1 MPNSRILLT
10 IIPMFWPKYPPL
22 GLGYL
27 QAYLMHRGLEADIL
41 DLNNFFYHLADPQ
54 LKKDWLV
61 SANTF
66 LEKKIIS
73 LLQEEHADVFESKMS
88 EMLGY
93 DVIGFSCFKS
103 NLENTLAVAGILKSR
118 KPGIKI
124 VLGGPEMMRQHFK
137 TSGAFSEEIHRL
149 ADHIVVG
156 EGEESFYRFVTGP
169 PQEKVSLF
177 SQFGDLAKL
186 PHPRFKGMDFGLYR
200 RDAVPVE
207 FSRGCV
213 RRCNFCSERILF
225 KGYRSRSVEGFLD
238 EMDFYRRERGIQYFI
253 FFDSMLNGDIRKME
267 QLLDGII
274 ARFGS
279 VRWEA
284 QMAVR
289 EDMGLDI
296 MEKMKKSGCYNIFI
310 GLESGCDST
319 LKKMNK
325 GFTTAQA
332 SGFIKRLHQ
341 AGLNFGVSMM
351 VGYPGETDADF
362 EESLA
367 FILKHR
373 HMIPKIEQV
382 NPFTYYDGTTAEK
395 DGDYRLHPES
405 LERMQRFVKEITEN
419 NMRYTK
425 AFIGNLIEKSYYA
438 DAVRS

>member
-1 MPNSRILLT
+1 MVHPKILLT
-10 IIPMFWPKYPPL
+10 ILPMFWPKYPPL

-27 QAYLMHRGLEADIL
+27 QSYLMHQGLKADIL
-41 DLNNFFYHLADPQ
+41 DLNNFFYHLASPQ

-66 LEKKIIS
+66 LEKKIIP
-73 LLQEEHADVFESKMS
+73 LLQGEYVDAFEKKLSKML
-88 EMLGY
+88 EY

-103 NLENTLAVAGILKSR
+103 NFENTLAVVQMLKSR
-118 KPGIKI
+118 KPKIKI

-137 TSGAFSEEIHRL
+137 TLGSFSPEIHSL
-149 ADHIVVG
+149 ADYIVVG
-156 EGEESFYRFVTGP
+156 EGEESFYQFILGRH
-169 PQEKVSLF
+169 QEKISLF

-186 PHPRFKGMDFGLYR
+186 PHPRFEGVDFSLYR

-225 KGYRSRSVEGFLD
+225 TGYRSRSVENFLN
-238 EMDFYRRERGIQYFI
+238 EIEFYRRERNIQYFI
-253 FFDSMLNGDIRKME
+253 FFDSMLNGDIRKMD

-274 ARFGS
+274 QRFGS
-279 VRWEA
+279 VYWEA

-289 EDMGLDI
+289 EDMDLD
-296 MEKMKKSGCYNIFI
+296 MMRKMKRSGCYNIFI

-325 GFTTAQA
+325 GFTTDQA
-332 SGFIKRLHQ
+332 SRFFKRLHE
-341 AGLNFGVSMM
+341 AELNFGVSMM
-351 VGYPGETDADF
+351 VGYPGESDEDF

-367 FILKHR
+367 FILDHKDV
-373 HMIPKIEQV
+373 IPKIEQV

-405 LERMQRFVKEITEN
+405 LERMQRFVKEITAHK
-419 NMRYTK
+419 MRYTK

>member
-1 MPNSRILLT
+1 M
-10 IIPMFWPKYPPL
+10 
-22 GLGYL
+22 
-27 QAYLMHRGLEADIL
+27 QAYLIHQGLNADIL
-41 DLNNFFYHLADPQ
+41 DLNNFFYHLAGPQ

-73 LLQEEHADVFESKMS
+73 LLQEEHKEAFENKMA
-88 EMLGY
+88 EMLEY

-103 NLENTLAVAGILKSR
+103 NLENTLAVAVMLKKG

-137 TSGAFSEEIHRL
+137 TSGSFTPEIHSF
-149 ADHIVVG
+149 ADFIVVG
-156 EGEESFYRFVTGP
+156 EGEESFYKYVSGLH
-169 PQEKVSLF
+169 QEKVSLF
-177 SQFGDLAKL
+177 SQFGDLSEI
-186 PHPRFKGMDFGLYR
+186 PHPRFEGLDFSLYR

-225 KGYRSRSVEGFLD
+225 KGYRSRSVENFLD
-238 EMDFYRRERGIQYFI
+238 EIEFYKRERNIQYFI
-253 FFDSMLNGDIRKME
+253 FFDSMLNGDIKKLDK
-267 QLLDGII
+267 LLDGII
-274 ARFGS
+274 ERFGFIH
-279 VRWEA
+279 WEA

-289 EDMGLDI
+289 EDMGVEM
-296 MEKMKKSGCYNIFI
+296 MEKMKKSGCYNIFM
-310 GLESGCDST
+310 GLESGSDNT

-325 GFTTAQA
+325 GFTTSQA
-332 SGFIKRLHQ
+332 SGFFKRMRE

-351 VGYPGETDADF
+351 VGYPGETQEDF

-367 FILKHR
+367 FILNHKEI
-373 HMIPKIEQV
+373 IPKIEQV

-405 LERMQRFVKEITEN
+405 LERMHRFVQEITEN
-419 NMRYTK
+419 KMRYTK

-438 DAVRS
+438 GAVAN